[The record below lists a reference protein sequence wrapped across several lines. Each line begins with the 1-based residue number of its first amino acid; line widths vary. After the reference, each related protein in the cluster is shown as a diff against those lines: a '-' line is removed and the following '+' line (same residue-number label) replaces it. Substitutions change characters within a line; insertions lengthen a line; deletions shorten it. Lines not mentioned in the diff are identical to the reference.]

1 MAEIKDFHI
10 SDILTV
16 TTGKLVSSRHM
27 AGIYDVLEW
36 MTGGPVW
43 THQIPR
49 IGREAKPVLLAAHP
63 QLAEADCEGV
73 TPENINDRI
82 VGWVAQFGETL
93 PVPRMGADQHE
104 RVDPI
109 SELAE
114 KVHPSRILVVETPD
128 AG

>member
-1 MAEIKDFHI
+1 MAETKDFHI

-63 QLAEADCEGV
+63 QLAEADCDGV
-73 TPENINDRI
+73 TPENIAERI
-82 VGWVAQFGETL
+82 AGWVEQFGETL
-93 PVPRMGADQHE
+93 PVPRLSAD
-104 RVDPI
+104 
-109 SELAE
+109 
-114 KVHPSRILVVETPD
+114 
-128 AG
+128 